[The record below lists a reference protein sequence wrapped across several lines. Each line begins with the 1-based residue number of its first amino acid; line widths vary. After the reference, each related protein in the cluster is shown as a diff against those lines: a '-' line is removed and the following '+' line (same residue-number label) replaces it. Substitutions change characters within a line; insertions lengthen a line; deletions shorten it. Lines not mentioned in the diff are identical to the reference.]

1 MAQLPVLTSL
11 PAAIHSVN
19 RAYPQVSSYLPAA
32 LGRSVSCFSRQLPV
46 LYQDNSIQKE
56 TRLKR
61 QSKAKAS
68 LLRRQTCIAQS
79 RTAQI
84 QRQKAHLQTQKAHR
98 SHLQSLHR
106 EIHSQR
112 QQADQA
118 ATTIQ
123 RWVRGWLCRLRQ
135 EGAVIEWK
143 RRDVQGKVGEM
154 TGFANRFYMTTGN
167 GPAEAAVVLQRAFRR
182 YRKVKMI
189 RVIERGYRLYR
200 DYQEHQLTPILTRF
214 LRMRLATAE
223 LKRLKFETFRTR
235 RLEEIRLTLTRLR
248 LERWWR
254 RLGLS
259 FKAVQDKVKRFR
271 RRKYAHR
278 ARAAKQTIA
287 AAQVI
292 AKVIEEGTADRTQ
305 ETEEDGAEDR
315 QRRYSLCASETSS
328 EKARAAEEA
337 LEQQRKFELQQKLK
351 ACGVHKAR
359 EMPLFPLLAEK
370 PVQEAPYSLKQNVF
384 SRIMMPTEAM
394 KYRCTTAYLPPKDL
408 FVHRR
413 TATTTPQTAI
423 TKLSSPP
430 ASSRGLEER
439 PRKREE
445 HRYSQPTAS
454 FLQAVEARNA
464 YLPLETLVLPR
475 KGWTPKGNLLTKTY
489 ASICKEREKKGVA
502 TPTHPWIPMI
512 SVYEAEYVPGLD
524 NAAVLPRQFKAKP
537 LNRRI
542 LESPRWLRMTIGEGE
557 SRGVE
562 ALGDYRLNSSI

>member
-1 MAQLPVLTSL
+1 MSQLPVLSNL
-11 PAAIHSVN
+11 PEAIHSAN
-19 RAYPQVSSYLPAA
+19 RAYPQVSCYLPAG
-32 LGRSVSCFSRQLPV
+32 LGRSVSCFSHQLPI

-61 QSKAKAS
+61 HSRAKAS
-68 LLRRQTCIAQS
+68 LLRRQTCIAES
-79 RTAQI
+79 RTAKLQS
-84 QRQKAHLQTQKAHR
+84 QRAHIQTQKAHR
-98 SHLQSLHR
+98 SHLKSVHR
-106 EIHSQR
+106 EIHSLR

-123 RWVRGWLCRLRQ
+123 RWVKGWLCRLRL
-135 EGAVIEWK
+135 EGQVIEWK
-143 RRDVQGKVGEM
+143 RRDVKGKVGEM

-189 RVIERGYRLYR
+189 RIIEHGYLLYR
-200 DYQEHQLTPILTRF
+200 DYQERQLSPVLTRF
-214 LRMRLATAE
+214 LRMLLASAE
-223 LKRLKFETFRTR
+223 LKRLQFEAFRVR
-235 RLEEIRLTLTRLR
+235 RLEEIRITLTRLR

-259 FKAVQDKVKRFR
+259 FKVVQDKIKRFR
-271 RRKYAHR
+271 RRKYAR
-278 ARAAKQTIA
+278 KARAAKQTVA
-287 AAQVI
+287 AVQAI
-292 AKVIEEGTADRTQ
+292 AKVVEEGTADRTQ

-315 QRRYSLCASETSS
+315 QRRYSLCASESS
-328 EKARAAEEA
+328 SGKARAAEEA
-337 LEQQRKFELQQKLK
+337 LEQQRKFQLQQKLT
-351 ACGVHKAR
+351 ACGVRKAR

-370 PVQEAPYSLKQNVF
+370 PIQEAPYSLKQNVF
-384 SRIMMPTEAM
+384 SRLLMPTEAM
-394 KYRCTTAYLPPKDL
+394 KYRSTTAYIAPLP
-408 FVHRR
+408 VHRR
-413 TATTTPQTAI
+413 TATTTPQTAF

-430 ASSRGLEER
+430 ASSRGLEEK

-445 HRYSQPTAS
+445 HRYSQPTVS

-464 YLPLETLVLPR
+464 CLPLESLVLPR

-489 ASICKEREKKGVA
+489 AFTCKERQKKGIV

-524 NAAVLPRQFKAKP
+524 NAAVQPRQFKAKP
-537 LNRRI
+537 LNRKI

-557 SRGVE
+557 GRSVGVE
-562 ALGDYRLNSSI
+562 ALGDYLLNSSI